1 MIRGLYTA
9 SSGMM
14 LQMARQDVLANNLAN
29 ANTSGFKRDMVIA
42 QEFPSL
48 LLKRMGEITRKD
60 SIPRPVKPEDIGSL
74 GTGAA
79 VHQIVTDYSNGTYK
93 ATENP
98 LDLALDEGCFF
109 CIETPAGIRYT
120 RNGSFSVDA
129 GGRLVNA
136 NGQPVLGLDGPVLV
150 DGDFVVDEQ
159 GNIIQEGVTVDTL
172 SIVRFPNPN
181 MLTKIGNDLYA
192 AEGQEP
198 ETPDNPR
205 VLQGYLESAN
215 VNAVREMVDLI
226 TVVRSY
232 EVMQK
237 VIQSQDQT
245 LDKLINKAGR

>member
-1 MIRGLYTA
+1 M
-9 SSGMM
+9 
-14 LQMARQDVLANNLAN
+14 
-29 ANTSGFKRDMVIA
+29 
-42 QEFPSL
+42 
-48 LLKRMGEITRKD
+48 
-60 SIPRPVKPEDIGSL
+60 
-74 GTGAA
+74 
-79 VHQIVTDYSNGTYK
+79 
-93 ATENP
+93 
-98 LDLALDEGCFF
+98 
-109 CIETPAGIRYT
+109 
-120 RNGSFSVDA
+120 
-129 GGRLVNA
+129 
-136 NGQPVLGLDGPVLV
+136 GLDGPVLV

-245 LDKLINKAGR
+245 LDKLINQAGR

>member
-14 LQMARQDVLANNLAN
+14 LQMVRQDVLANNLAN

-42 QEFPSL
+42 QEFPTL
-48 LLKRMGEITRKD
+48 LLKRMGEVTRQN
-60 SIPRPVKPEDIGSL
+60 SIPRPVKPEEIGSL

-79 VHQIVTDYSNGTYK
+79 VHQIVTDYTNGAYK

-98 LDLALDEGCFF
+98 FDLALAQDCFF
-109 CIETPAGIRYT
+109 CIETPAGVRYT

-129 GGRLVNA
+129 EGRLVNA
-136 NGQPVLGLDGPVLV
+136 GGYPVLGLDGPVV
-150 DGDFVVDEQ
+150 VEGDFVVDER
-159 GNIIQEGVTVDTL
+159 GNIIQDGVTVDTL
-172 SIVRFPNPN
+172 SIVRFPDLDV
-181 MLTKIGNDLYA
+181 LTKVGNDLYA

-198 ETPDNPR
+198 ETPENPR

-237 VIQSQDQT
+237 VIQSQDET
-245 LDKLINKAGR
+245 LDRLINQAGR

>member
-1 MIRGLYTA
+1 
-9 SSGMM
+9 MM
-14 LQMARQDVLANNLAN
+14 LQMVRQDVLANNLAN

-42 QEFPSL
+42 QEFPTL
-48 LLKRMGEITRKD
+48 LLKRMGEVTREN
-60 SIPRPVKPEDIGSL
+60 SIRKPVKPEDIGYL

-79 VHQIVTDYSNGTYK
+79 VQQIVTDYNNGAYK

-98 LDLALDEGCFF
+98 FDLALADEDCFF
-109 CIETPAGIRYT
+109 CIETPAGVRYT

-129 GGRLVNA
+129 EGRLVNA
-136 NGQPVLGLDGPVLV
+136 NGYSVLGLGGPVLV
-150 DGDFVVDEQ
+150 EGDFVVDER
-159 GNIIQEGVTVDTL
+159 GNIIQDGVTVDTL
-172 SIVRFPNPN
+172 SIVRFPDLDV
-181 MLTKIGNDLYA
+181 LTKVGNDLYA

-198 ETPDNPR
+198 ETPENPR

-237 VIQSQDQT
+237 VIQSQDET
-245 LDKLINKAGR
+245 LDRLINQAGR